1 MVYTYIDLLVSTPK
15 LIVITFRYAF
25 IIELFHLGVLQCIF
39 SAVCAKVRNHRVKIY
54 YSFSFFFQG
63 VIGMKSERIQR
74 QLLEMLELD
83 SCEYVRIQVIRT
95 LADLGL
101 TNIKVMRALKSVERN
116 EGALSRSVY
125 NIILTLLSIQSVYN
139 TLHVHIIYC
148 TLDNYIVCI

>member
-1 MVYTYIDLLVSTPK
+1 
-15 LIVITFRYAF
+15 
-25 IIELFHLGVLQCIF
+25 
-39 SAVCAKVRNHRVKIY
+39 
-54 YSFSFFFQG
+54 
-63 VIGMKSERIQR
+63 MKSERIQR

-125 NIILTLLSIQSVYN
+125 NIIFTLLNIQSVYN